1 MVKKRT
7 SPTQYVLDNP
17 KFVMHPQQ
25 QYVAFASLFSCFF
38 SRLSLLLLHLPNV
51 SSFSNF
57 FSLLCNSNCLKEWCF
72 QFKDTQIQIV
82 KVLDP

>member
-25 QYVAFASLFSCFF
+25 QYVAFASLFSCF

-51 SSFSNF
+51 SSFSIF
-57 FSLLCNSNCLKEWCF
+57 FFTSL
-72 QFKDTQIQIV
+72 
-82 KVLDP
+82 